1 MDTSAWWAGC
11 GSMLCWIVLPLFLF
25 CMIGMA
31 GMMFRRI
38 RRVGMCHGIGWS
50 PDRTRETP
58 RQILDRRFASGEVT
72 RDEYQSMLRDLG
84 GVTP

>member
-31 GMMFRRI
+31 AMMFRR
-38 RRVGMCHGIGWS
+38 RGWMGMRHGIGGP
-50 PDRTRETP
+50 PDRARETP
-58 RQILDRRFASGEVT
+58 RQILDRRFASGELT
-72 RDEYQSMLRDLG
+72 REEYQTMLRDLE